1 VYLSLRDRPGAGPA
15 ADPSTDPSTETDA
28 PTGTS
33 APGADGSAT
42 SGRPVGRTVLVL
54 GFVSL
59 LTDISSESVSA
70 ILPLYLAVVVGLSPA
85 AYGVVEGL
93 YQGVSA
99 LVRIGAGWVS
109 DRTGRPKWVALSGY
123 AASAVSRVLL
133 PLVSGLGAISA
144 VITAD
149 RVGKGI
155 RTAPRDAMIAADADP
170 EHLGRAFGL
179 HRSLDAVGAF
189 LGPVLAFVVL
199 WLIPGGYRSVMV
211 LSLAFAVLGVALLA
225 LFVPANAG
233 AVTRPAPE
241 PAPRADRVRWREV
254 PTPELL
260 RVTAVAGVLGLLTV
274 GDGFVYLVLLDSGGF
289 AAHWFPVLYVAT
301 SASYLLLALPL
312 GRLADRFGRAR
323 VLVLGHLAL
332 AAAYVCATLL
342 ADRSVIAGTLATVL
356 LLGLFYA
363 ATDGVLSA
371 VAGQAVSERV
381 RASGIALAQTA
392 VALARLVA
400 AVGFGV
406 LWLVVGPTAALL
418 GVAAALVVVVPPALR
433 VLRPGRAK

>member
-1 VYLSLRDRPGAGPA
+1 MYLSLRDRPAAGPTVP
-15 ADPSTDPSTETDA
+15 ADTSEPDA
-28 PTGTS
+28 RP
-33 APGADGSAT
+33 
-42 SGRPVGRTVLVL
+42 SGRPVGRTVVVL

-99 LVRIGAGWVS
+99 LVRVGAGWAA

-123 AASAVSRVLL
+123 AASAAARVLL
-133 PLVSGLGAISA
+133 PFASGLGAISA

-170 EHLGRAFGL
+170 EHLGRAFGV

-189 LGPVLAFVVL
+189 IGPVLAFVVL

-225 LFVPANAG
+225 LFVPAGAG
-233 AVTRPAPE
+233 AVARPPVPVAE
-241 PAPRADRVRWREV
+241 KPARVRWRDV

-260 RVTAVAGVLGLLTV
+260 RVTAVAGALGLLTV
-274 GDGFVYLVLLDSGGF
+274 GDGFVYLVLLESGGF

-301 SASYLLLALPL
+301 SASYLVLALPL

-332 AAAYVCATLL
+332 AAAYVCASLL
-342 ADRSVIAGTLATVL
+342 AGGSVVVGTLATVL

-363 ATDGVLSA
+363 ATDGVLAA
-371 VAGQAVSERV
+371 VAGQSVPARV

-406 LWLVVGPTAALL
+406 LWLLAGPTAALL
-418 GVAAALVVVVPPALR
+418 GVAAALVLVVPVALR
-433 VLRPGRAK
+433 VLTPVPAR

>member
-1 VYLSLRDRPGAGPA
+1 MYLSLRDRPGAGPA
-15 ADPSTDPSTETDA
+15 AEPATDPDA
-28 PTGTS
+28 PAGTS
-33 APGADGSAT
+33 APGTDEAGT

-123 AASAVSRVLL
+123 TASALSRVLL
-133 PLVSGLGAISA
+133 PLASGLGAISA

-225 LFVPANAG
+225 LFVPAGAG
-233 AVTRPAPE
+233 AVPRPAPVDRSAR
-241 PAPRADRVRWREV
+241 PDRVRWREV

-260 RVTAVAGVLGLLTV
+260 RVTAVAGALGLLTV
-274 GDGFVYLVLLDSGGF
+274 GDGFVYLVLLESGGF

-342 ADRSVIAGTLATVL
+342 TDRSVVVGTLATVL
-356 LLGLFYA
+356 MLGLFYA
-363 ATDGVLSA
+363 ATDGVLAA
-371 VAGQAVSERV
+371 VAGQAVPARV

-433 VLRPGRAK
+433 VLRPRRAG